1 MGSAREAA
9 LITLTACERQGAWSD
24 GYLKKALREQELDK
38 RDAALASRLCYGVLQ
53 NRLLLD
59 WQLARFC
66 NKRLEALDAPVLCG
80 LRAAVYQILFLDK
93 IPPSAAVNE
102 AVELT
107 KKYGGDD
114 DPAYVNGVLGGYA
127 RSLAAAPKG
136 EETDLG

>member
-127 RSLAAAPKG
+127 RSREAAGQGG
-136 EETDLG
+136 EEQLG